1 MTFYLTPNDIG
12 VRVMVFN
19 ATVNNI
25 SVTVMDLLQVTDM
38 LYHKIYQAYLA
49 MVAQA
54 NVNATTIRSLLWRH
68 PISNDMLMH
77 VRDSLVSKRGY

>member
-1 MTFYLTPNDIG
+1 VTFYLTPSDIG

-25 SVTVMDLLQVTDM
+25 SATVMDLLQVTDM
-38 LYHKIYQAYLA
+38 LYHKINQAYLA

-54 NVNATTIRSLLWRH
+54 DVNPTTIRSLL
-68 PISNDMLMH
+68 
-77 VRDSLVSKRGY
+77 

>member
-1 MTFYLTPNDIG
+1 VTFYLTPNDIG

-54 NVNATTIRSLLWRH
+54 DVNATTIRSLL
-68 PISNDMLMH
+68 
-77 VRDSLVSKRGY
+77 